1 MGTLTKEHSATAP
14 SAVIAVEAE
23 VLRPGT
29 IVETCRG
36 CGQAFDIKVKRS
48 SVDRDY
54 CVSCAA
60 AARHDINTA
69 KRDNSHWLERA
80 LELGIPPW
88 EQQPGEGNEEYELWE
103 YYRALWPEVR
113 PTVTRVAN
121 DTGVSTG
128 KVQRVATM
136 WTWPARLQSW
146 VREVNAD
153 RTAELRAAK
162 RRMVEDHIT
171 LGERMRAKMVKAVDA
186 LDPEDLTPNEL
197 VALLKETQRLEQTSR
212 DALDAVERDT
222 AMDIDNMPR
231 SVTGQQDDQVHEN
244 SKGLSVDDMAE
255 VVGILQQAGVLQV
268 NGARVGVRQTTTT
281 EVVAATDEL

>member
-1 MGTLTKEHSATAP
+1 MDTLTQDKCATAP

-23 VLRPGT
+23 VLQPGT
-29 IVETCRG
+29 IVETCRS
-36 CGQAFDIKVKRS
+36 CGQAFGVKVKRS
-48 SVDRDY
+48 NTDRDY
-54 CVSCAA
+54 CVKCAA
-60 AARHDINTA
+60 AARQEGAITQ
-69 KRDNSHWLERA
+69 RDNSHWLDQA
-80 LELGIPPW
+80 IELGIPPW
-88 EQQPGEGNEEYELWE
+88 EQQPGESNEEYELWE
-103 YYRALWPEVR
+103 CYRALWPEVR
-113 PTVTRVAN
+113 PTVTRVAKDLKVN
-121 DTGVSTG
+121 TS
-128 KVQRVATM
+128 KVQRVATK

-162 RRMVEDHIT
+162 RRMVEAHIT
-171 LGERMRAKMVKAVDA
+171 LGEKLRTKMITAVNL

-197 VALLKETQRLEQTSR
+197 VALLKETQQLEQTSR
-212 DALDAVERDT
+212 EALDAVERDT
-222 AMDIDNMPR
+222 ATDIDNMP
-231 SVTGQQDDQVHEN
+231 TGVMGQTDEQVREN